1 MPAAKKSPVAVR
13 KDPKSKPVNSGSP
26 YFDLVNQ
33 DPEKKYVWVY
43 KAAAEMGVDY
53 YRDAMGYEPVQ
64 FVKGGVKPR
73 VGKILEPG
81 QYIEAMGHILMF
93 ISHERAVEIE
103 ENGVDGQGGQAHAD
117 LVEQKMRNSKKSI
130 AELSRNIAFRSA
142 QGGEYFDLQ
151 AERGSI
157 AMADTGAD

>member
-1 MPAAKKSPVAVR
+1 MAAKKTASVR
-13 KDPKSKPVNSGSP
+13 KDPKPKPVNSGSP
-26 YFDLVNQ
+26 YFDLVNE
-33 DPEKKYVWVY
+33 DPSVKYTWVY
-43 KAAAEMGVDY
+43 KAAPEMGVDY

-64 FVKGGVKPR
+64 FTPGGVKPR

-93 ISHERAVEIE
+93 CSKERAQEIE
-103 ENGVDGQGGQAHAD
+103 ETGVDGQSGQQYAD
-117 LVEQKMRNSKKSI
+117 LIERKMRNSQKGI
-130 AELSRNIAFRSA
+130 ADLSRNISFRSA
-142 QGGEYFDLQ
+142 QGGEYFSLE

>member
-1 MPAAKKSPVAVR
+1 MAAKKTASVR
-13 KDPKSKPVNSGSP
+13 KDPKPKPVNSGSP
-26 YFDLVNQ
+26 YFDLVNE
-33 DPEKKYVWVY
+33 DPSVKYTWVY
-43 KAAAEMGVDY
+43 KAAPEMGVDY

-64 FVKGGVKPR
+64 FTPGGVKPR

-93 ISHERAVEIE
+93 CSKERAKEIE
-103 ENGVDGQGGQAHAD
+103 ETGVDGQSGQQYAD
-117 LVEQKMRNSKKSI
+117 LIERKMRNSQKGI
-130 AELSRNIAFRSA
+130 ADLSRNISFRSA
-142 QGGEYFDLQ
+142 QGGEYFSLE

>member
-1 MPAAKKSPVAVR
+1 MAAKKTASVR
-13 KDPKSKPVNSGSP
+13 KDPKPKPVNSGSP
-26 YFDLVNQ
+26 YFDLVNE
-33 DPEKKYVWVY
+33 DPSVKYTWVY
-43 KAAAEMGVDY
+43 KSAPEMGVDY

-64 FVKGGVKPR
+64 FTPGGVKPR

-93 ISHERAVEIE
+93 CSKERAQEIE
-103 ENGVDGQGGQAHAD
+103 ETGVDGQSGQQYAD
-117 LVEQKMRNSKKSI
+117 LIERKMRNSQKGI
-130 AELSRNIAFRSA
+130 ADLSRNISFRSA
-142 QGGEYFDLQ
+142 QGGEYFSLE